1 MAGLTL
7 ADAEAKLA
15 EWLAIDT
22 SLQDGQIVRYG
33 ERILTRADALE
44 VRNNIS
50 YWDIQC
56 KTLDNAESGIKR
68 SRTVSPTW

>member
-33 ERILTRADALE
+33 ERILTRADSLS
-44 VRNNIS
+44 VQNNINF
-50 YWDIQC
+50 WNIQC
-56 KTLDNAESGIKR
+56 QVLSNAESGIKR